1 MAPILSKLFFNFN
14 HSTSDLLGALTL
26 FGVGFISRPFGAMLF
41 GRIGDLIGRKTAYTY
56 SITMMTIPTFL
67 MGCLP
72 TYASFGFW
80 APALFYL
87 LRFLQSIPASGEI
100 PGAICFLYE
109 NADKKNIKY
118 LTSWTF
124 VGNQIGAILGLT
136 VTVLTDWLLAEFMMT
151 WGWRISFWLGGFLGL
166 LAVYLRHTLIETPI
180 FKNLMSHHHIDKE
193 TTKELISNHKGRI
206 LWGVG
211 FGAVLAVTFYIFA
224 TYIPVYFG
232 AITNLD
238 TFTVSWVIIFLI
250 TFMTIFIPIFGKL
263 ADKFSSKNM
272 LIYSSLFVLL
282 LLMLLYPFLDS
293 KNVIGL
299 IVLGSLFLLPISC
312 IAAVY
317 PYWVAHIF
325 HPKVRYTGTG
335 LAFNLAGSFM
345 GGLSPA
351 IALLMTEYF
360 KNPGAFS
367 WYVFF
372 WAIISTI
379 SYLRIPEKNNHSV

>member
-1 MAPILSKLFFNFN
+1 
-14 HSTSDLLGALTL
+14 
-26 FGVGFISRPFGAMLF
+26 
-41 GRIGDLIGRKTAYTY
+41 
-56 SITMMTIPTFL
+56 
-67 MGCLP
+67 
-72 TYASFGFW
+72 
-80 APALFYL
+80 
-87 LRFLQSIPASGEI
+87 
-100 PGAICFLYE
+100 
-109 NADKKNIKY
+109 
-118 LTSWTF
+118 
-124 VGNQIGAILGLT
+124 
-136 VTVLTDWLLAEFMMT
+136 
-151 WGWRISFWLGGFLGL
+151 
-166 LAVYLRHTLIETPI
+166 
-180 FKNLMSHHHIDKE
+180 MSHHHIDKE

-272 LIYSSLFVLL
+272 LTYSSLFVLL
-282 LLMLLYPFLDS
+282 LLMLLYPFLDN

-299 IVLGSLFLLPISC
+299 VILGSLFLIPISC

-325 HPKVRYTGTG
+325 HPKVRYTGVG

-351 IALLMTEYF
+351 IALLMSEYF

-372 WAIISTI
+372 WAIVSTV
-379 SYLRIPEKNNHSV
+379 SYLRIPDKKNHSV